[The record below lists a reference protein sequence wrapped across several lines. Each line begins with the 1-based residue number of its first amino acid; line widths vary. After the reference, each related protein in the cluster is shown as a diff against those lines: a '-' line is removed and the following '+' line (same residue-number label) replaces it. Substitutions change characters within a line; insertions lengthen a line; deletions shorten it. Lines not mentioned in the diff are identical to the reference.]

1 MMLQSSQTS
10 PAPHCRNRARVYPL
24 LLVAALCLPSMH
36 ALAAPYCSTSSSP
49 SLNFGAV
56 AGTSHQD
63 TQTSL
68 TLSCYGGNATLLTAA
83 LVRACLFV
91 GTGTAGAIAPRLMSN
106 GDGAYMR
113 YDIYAD
119 AARSQLI
126 GPHSSGYPLYS
137 LSFRIAPRENLN
149 IRIPIYGRV
158 PSDQNLPGNLSYR
171 DTPYNS
177 YIRYSYGYIHAP
189 SESDCRDRNPGHLGG
204 ANDISFNWS
213 GVYASVPRS
222 CRISAL
228 ANINFGTAHGLK
240 ATRAQTTVVQLKC
253 TPDAAWQASL
263 DDGLHAQSGKRFMA
277 AADERVGYELYSD
290 PTHQSRWGSGQ
301 INGVSGVGTGA
312 IQNLTIYGQVPA
324 QPSAAPGSY
333 QDTVTL
339 TLTY

>member
-1 MMLQSSQTS
+1 MLQPRPT
-10 PAPHCRNRARVYPL
+10 PAPPYCRIWARAYPL
-24 LLVAALCLPSMH
+24 LLAAALCLPSMH
-36 ALAAPYCSTSSSP
+36 ALAAPYCSISSSP

-106 GDGAYMR
+106 GSDAYMR
-113 YDIYAD
+113 YDLYAD

-137 LSFRIAPRENLN
+137 RSFRIAPRENLN
-149 IRIPIYGRV
+149 ISIPIYGRV
-158 PSDQNLPGNLSYR
+158 PSGQNLPGNLPYR

-189 SESDCRDRNPGHLGG
+189 LESDCRDRLPGYLGG
-204 ANDISFNWS
+204 AGDIGFNWS
-213 GVYASVPRS
+213 GISASVLRS
-222 CRISAL
+222 CRISTL
-228 ANINFGTAHGLK
+228 SNINFGTTSGLK
-240 ATRAQTTVVQLKC
+240 AAHEQTTSMQLKC
-253 TPDAAWQASL
+253 TTNVAWQVSL
-263 DDGLHAQSGKRFMA
+263 DNGLHAQSGKRFMA
-277 AADERVGYELYSD
+277 RASERLGYELYSD
-290 PTHQSRWGSGQ
+290 PTHLSRWGSDQ

-312 IQNLTIYGQVPA
+312 IQNLTIYGEVPA